1 MGERSRAVGPA
12 AGFPGEAGILP
23 PATGNILCAEAE
35 NLPAREPRS
44 PSAPRLNACPRS
56 TSSSPAL
63 WIEFADPADAEQVFR
78 CDLTWLTSS
87 WTCIFGQGCPGIYA
101 DAPDA
106 GCCTLGAHFADKA
119 DEKRVA
125 GWVEQLD
132 DSLWEKRSAGPRQER
147 TGDPQGLGRHRRR
160 GRAQDPGGR
169 RRLHLPQLAPT
180 SPAAYG
186 CALHHLAVAED
197 VHFVETKPDVC
208 WQLPLRRQFRDVERT
223 DGTTYT
229 EVSIGEYDRRGW
241 GPGGHDFDWY
251 CTGNTEAHIGVEPV
265 YLSNARELIEL
276 MGQPAYDVL
285 AGRCE
290 AHLRSRSALALHPAD
305 PRCRRAVEPA
315 ALSRRRTP
323 VSVEDSHR
331 VRIKH
336 ASGPHR
342 LRRRPRWTRRYH
354 ERPLGAAR

>member
-1 MGERSRAVGPA
+1 VLSPLETTLTGVPEVQI
-12 AGFPGEAGILP
+12 GFPRAW
-23 PATGNILCAEAE
+23 AE
-35 NLPAREPRS
+35 L
-44 PSAPRLNACPRS
+44 
-56 TSSSPAL
+56 T
-63 WIEFADPADAEQVFR
+63 DPADPDQVFR

-101 DAPDA
+101 DAPNA

-125 GWVEQLD
+125 HWVERLD
-132 DSLWEKRSAGPRQER
+132 DSLWEKRSRAVGKNGRVTRKGWVDTDDEGER
-147 TGDPQGLGRHRRR
+147 KTRVVGGACIFANSPDF
-160 GRAQDPGGR
+160 PGG
-169 RRLHLPQLAPT
+169 
-180 SPAAYG
+180 YG

-229 EVSIGEYDRRGW
+229 EVSIGEYERGGW

-251 CTGNTEAHIGVEPV
+251 CTGNTEAHVGVEPV

-305 PRCRRAVEPA
+305 PGTG
-315 ALSRRRTP
+315 SR
-323 VSVEDSHR
+323 
-331 VRIKH
+331 
-336 ASGPHR
+336 
-342 LRRRPRWTRRYH
+342 
-354 ERPLGAAR
+354 